1 MKEVTKE
8 RTNVEKY
15 TVYQAVDGTE
25 FNTREECQ
33 AYDDSAKGVL
43 RGKLKELIVN
53 GKYNGW
59 DLMGGDEDN
68 AIIAVKVPTE
78 ADIDIVLQNY
88 YLDQPW
94 ILDYC
99 HEASRSKLIL
109 AVNQAYREQ
118 DVILFGIN
126 CEDDLYFI
134 DTRNNIIDR
143 LNKLD
148 KKEVENA
155 E

>member
-1 MKEVTKE
+1 MKEITKE
-8 RTNVEKY
+8 RTKVEKY
-15 TVYQAVDGTE
+15 TVYEAVDGTE

-53 GKYNGW
+53 DKYNGW
-59 DLMGGDEDN
+59 DLMGGNEDN
-68 AIIAVKVPTE
+68 TIIAVKVPTE
-78 ADIDIVLQNY
+78 SDIDIVLQNY
-88 YLDQPW
+88 YLDNPW
-94 ILDYC
+94 ILDDF
-99 HEASRSKLIL
+99 HKVPRSELIL
-109 AVNQAYREQ
+109 SVNQTYREQ
-118 DVILFGIN
+118 DVIIFGLN
-126 CEDDLYFI
+126 CDGHLYLI

-148 KKEVENA
+148 KEEVENA

>member
-8 RTNVEKY
+8 RVQKY

-33 AYDDSAKGVL
+33 EYDNSAKGVL
-43 RGKLKELIVN
+43 RGKLKDLIVN
-53 GKYNGW
+53 DKYNGW
-59 DLMGGDEDN
+59 DLMGGDEDHN
-68 AIIAVKVPTE
+68 IIAVKVPTE

-88 YLDQPW
+88 YLDNPW
-94 ILDYC
+94 ILQDGR
-99 HEASRSKLIL
+99 EELRNELIL

-126 CEDDLYFI
+126 CDADLYCI
-134 DTRNNIIDR
+134 DTRKNIIDR

-148 KKEVENA
+148 RKEADNVE
-155 E
+155 

>member
-8 RTNVEKY
+8 RVQKY

-33 AYDDSAKGVL
+33 EYDNSAKGVL
-43 RGKLKELIVN
+43 RGRLKDLIVN
-53 GKYNGW
+53 DKYNGW
-59 DLMGGDEDN
+59 DLMGGNEDHN
-68 AIIAVKVPTE
+68 IIAVKVPTE

-88 YLDQPW
+88 YLDNPW
-94 ILDYC
+94 ILQDGR
-99 HEASRSKLIL
+99 EEFRNELIL

-126 CEDDLYFI
+126 CDADLYCI
-134 DTRNNIIDR
+134 DTRKNIIDR

-148 KKEVENA
+148 RKEVDNA

>member
-8 RTNVEKY
+8 RTKVEKY
-15 TVYQAVDGTE
+15 IVYQAVDGTE
-25 FNTREECQ
+25 FNTREDCQ

-59 DLMGGDEDN
+59 DLMGGNEDN
-68 AIIAVKVPTE
+68 AIIAVKVSTE

-94 ILDYC
+94 ILDDC
-99 HEASRSKLIL
+99 HKASRSELIL

-126 CEDDLYFI
+126 CDNDLYFI